1 MSYASFASPAL
12 PTLGLPI
19 QAARRQVR
27 LVMAIAGVAIQS
39 LIMATV
45 LWAVLAAPGL
55 LTDRSSTETGPA
67 SALHADRGV
76 QNKG

>member
-1 MSYASFASPAL
+1 
-12 PTLGLPI
+12 
-19 QAARRQVR
+19 
-27 LVMAIAGVAIQS
+27 MAIAGVAIQS
-39 LIMATV
+39 LIMAAV